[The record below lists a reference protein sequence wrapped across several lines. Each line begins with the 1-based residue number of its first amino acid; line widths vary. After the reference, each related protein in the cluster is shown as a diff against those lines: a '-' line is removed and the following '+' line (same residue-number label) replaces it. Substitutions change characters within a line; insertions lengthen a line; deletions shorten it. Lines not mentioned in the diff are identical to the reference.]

1 MLDEVIKQNFGD
13 KIYNGTSGNVIIF
26 LSSLTFESRKH
37 PYPAQCSSEKK
48 YLSQKICQNKI
59 MNGVEHIIFSGAL
72 FIDAYV
78 CFFYFSFKLSVQK
91 LDID

>member
-37 PYPAQCSSEKK
+37 PYPAQCSSEKNIRLNQPDLK
-48 YLSQKICQNKI
+48 FVKTMK
-59 MNGVEHIIFSGAL
+59 
-72 FIDAYV
+72 
-78 CFFYFSFKLSVQK
+78 
-91 LDID
+91 

>member
-59 MNGVEHIIFSGAL
+59 MNGVGHIIFGTAT
-72 FIDAYV
+72 
-78 CFFYFSFKLSVQK
+78 FFFVFVSFQK
-91 LDID
+91 